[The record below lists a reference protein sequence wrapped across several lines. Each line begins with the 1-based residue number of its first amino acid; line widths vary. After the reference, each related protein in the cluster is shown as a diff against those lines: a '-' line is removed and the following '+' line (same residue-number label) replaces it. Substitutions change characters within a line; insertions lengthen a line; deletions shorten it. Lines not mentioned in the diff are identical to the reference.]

1 MLQHLIQIL
10 ETCENG
16 LNVAEISR
24 ELGAQPSAVF
34 GMIQTLLHKQRLVEI
49 GPDGK
54 YCTACSEKGQCN
66 LLAARG
72 ARYALRAPQQEEV
85 E

>member
-1 MLQHLIQIL
+1 MLQQLIQIL
-10 ETCENG
+10 ESRENG

-24 ELGAQPSAVF
+24 ELKVQPSAVF
-34 GMIQTLLHKQRLVEI
+34 GMIQTLLHKGRLVEI

-54 YCTACSEKGQCN
+54 YCAACGEKAQCN

-72 ARYALRAPQQEEV
+72 SRYALRTSQQDEAA
-85 E
+85 